1 MGQFMTLQAE
11 LASFEPTSQ
20 AGRTF
25 GGQLNSQYIKHI
37 SLRLD
42 SSPTHPVFNL
52 LWSSKC
58 QPKGRVFFCLPLH
71 DKLNT
76 RDRLE
81 IRHIWP

>member
-37 SLRLD
+37 S
-42 SSPTHPVFNL
+42 HPVFNL
-52 LWSSKC
+52 LWASKC
-58 QPKGRVFFCLPLH
+58 QPKRRVFFCLLLH

-81 IRHIWP
+81 RRHIWP